1 MSEPLIPRHRP
12 ANAISPSPDMLKRAK
27 ERHISP
33 HEVCWS
39 CASIDGDVQRV
50 DDMATH
56 QRSAI
61 HLTKWRQ
68 YNQDYDD

>member
-1 MSEPLIPRHRP
+1 
-12 ANAISPSPDMLKRAK
+12 MLKRAK